1 MRSRT
6 ETERGLKIGT
16 HLLEVDA
23 LSIFMIAISISI
35 LAGGLLTSDESIYR
49 VSIIYLSICIAGIS
63 LASVSGG
70 FKVDNVL
77 SKVEFL
83 AVMKYSLLAV
93 IGIFIVQAIVFGVSE
108 PSTATSFVS
117 LMLIFAG
124 ATSEEVF
131 FRGGIFNVQS
141 ALYPNLSFMVLPP
154 LFISLLFN
162 NVIFAIYHYSKMM
175 YLFGRVS
182 VPYLLAIFF
191 SGFVITVAGVIT
203 RKLATCIIAHSV
215 FNMIAMYSGKV
226 SILAIGTP
234 EGVISAFYY
243 TIFIA
248 FVSSLYRYLYEHKR
262 KDFLRTQKGFVF
274 LLVLGATTFPI
285 AVLVSPWLG
294 AILVSVLLFQI
305 FSKIEMFVKK
315 RNHKKEEP
323 VFPYY
328 PKEKVISIITTK
340 LGGEVNAQ
348 KEEGEEIIQE
358 AGS

>member
-6 ETERGLKIGT
+6 ERGLKVGT
-16 HLLEVDA
+16 HFLEIDA

-49 VSIIYLSICIAGIS
+49 VSIIYLSICVAGIS

-70 FKVDNVL
+70 FKLDNVL

-83 AVMKYSLLAV
+83 TVMRYSLFAV
-93 IGIFIVQAIVFGVSE
+93 VGIFIVQAIVFGVSK
-108 PSTATSFVS
+108 PSTTVSFIS

-141 ALYPNLSFMVLPP
+141 ALYPNLSFMTLPP

-162 NVIFAIYHYSKMM
+162 NVIFTIYHYSKMM
-175 YLFGRVS
+175 YLFGEVN

-191 SGFVITVAGVIT
+191 SGLIITMAGVIT
-203 RKLATCIIAHSV
+203 QKLATCIIAHAV
-215 FNMIAMYSGKV
+215 FNMMAMYSGKASV
-226 SILAIGTP
+226 LAIGTP

-262 KDFLRTQKGFVF
+262 KDFLKTQRGFVF
-274 LLVLGATTFPI
+274 LLVLGATSFPI
-285 AVLVSPWLG
+285 AILVSPWLG

-305 FSKIEMFVKK
+305 FSKIEMFMKK
-315 RNHKKEEP
+315 RNYKKEEP
-323 VFPYY
+323 IFPYY
-328 PKEKVISIITTK
+328 PKEEVINVITTK
-340 LGGEVNAQ
+340 LGGEANAQ
-348 KEEGEEIIQE
+348 KEEEGKEIIQE
-358 AGS
+358 A